1 MIHFECPGGVFN
13 AIPPRVVFGNGTFSR
28 VGEEV
33 KRFGAKKALVVC
45 TPGRKKMAEK
55 AAEYIG
61 ENCIGILPEAVSQ
74 VPIELA
80 EMGREKTRQLGA
92 DCLVAVG
99 GGASVGLAKGIAYEV
114 KLPIIDIAT
123 TYSGSEVTGFCGMT
137 INGVKRMHQSLN
149 MLASTLIYD
158 PELTLSLPVKV
169 GAASAM
175 NALAHCVD
183 AVYVSTVNPVV
194 AIAAAEGAKWV
205 SVGGPEVVRKPDDL
219 DARAKMLYGAYLSGI
234 ALTGGFALQHGL
246 AHVLGG
252 TFHVEHG
259 LAHSAVLPYVAAY
272 NAKFA
277 PEALKPVAAAMGSD
291 VAGLGGAIYDL
302 RAEMGLPASL
312 QEIGFAEKDLAT
324 LVKITVDTDNGY
336 NPAPVTEESVSA
348 IVEQMWSGVRP

>member
-1 MIHFECPGGVFN
+1 M
-13 AIPPRVVFGNGTFSR
+13 
-28 VGEEV
+28 
-33 KRFGAKKALVVC
+33 
-45 TPGRKKMAEK
+45 
-55 AAEYIG
+55 
-61 ENCIGILPEAVSQ
+61 
-74 VPIELA
+74 
-80 EMGREKTRQLGA
+80 
-92 DCLVAVG
+92 
-99 GGASVGLAKGIAYEV
+99 

-291 VAGLGGAIYDL
+291 VTGLGGAIYDL

-336 NPAPVTEESVSA
+336 NPAPVTEESVGA

>member
-61 ENCIGILPEAVSQ
+61 ENCIGILPEAISQ

-114 KLPIIDIAT
+114 RLPIIDIAT

-277 PEALKPVAAAMGSD
+277 PEALKPIAAAMGSD
-291 VAGLGGAIYDL
+291 VTGLGGAIYDL

-336 NPAPVTEESVSA
+336 NPAPVTEESVGA

>member
-291 VAGLGGAIYDL
+291 VTGLGGAIYDL

-336 NPAPVTEESVSA
+336 NPAPVTEESVGA